1 MIEQTLARTQVDM
14 RAGAMAMQALLLK
27 DRRDTGTKIDLS
39 RQNDVKKN
47 YTQHLL
53 ADCAPYE
60 NLVMPGCARGA
71 TGKLPCQSTVAG
83 KICSCEFIA

>member
-1 MIEQTLARTQVDM
+1 
-14 RAGAMAMQALLLK
+14 MAMQALLLE

-53 ADCAPYE
+53 ADYAPYE

-71 TGKLPCQSTVAG
+71 TAKLPCQSTVAG